1 MESVYSMDGDIGD
14 LPAARKFSDKFGAFL
29 IVDEAH
35 GLGTIGKTGRGIEE
49 HYDYKYSAD
58 LICGSLTKSIG
69 SQGGFICCSEGLRTQ
84 FTFKANGSI
93 FSAPI
98 SAFNT
103 GAGIKALE
111 IMERE
116 PERVERLQKT
126 AVYMREQFRA
136 NGFEIGDACTCV
148 VPVIF
153 KDIYKTLHMHKWLLS
168 KHNIFS
174 SMVMAPACPIEAP
187 RFRICAT
194 ADMTI
199 KEVDEL
205 IYALKDARDN
215 CPESDRMKELLEV
228 L

>member
-1 MESVYSMDGDIGD
+1 MDRLCHNSLVTGATLSKAKIIRHKHNDYKDAERQLKKTSYSGKLYVIMESVYSMDGDIGD
-14 LPAARKFSDKFGAFL
+14 LPAARNFSDKYGGFL
-29 IVDEAH
+29 IIDEAH

-49 HYDYKYSAD
+49 HYDYKYKAD

-69 SQGGFICCSEGLRTQ
+69 SQGGYICCTEGLRTQ

-116 PERVERLQKT
+116 PERVQRLQKT
-126 AVYMREQFRA
+126 AEYMREQFRKH
-136 NGFEIGDACTCV
+136 GFNIGDACTCV

-153 KDIYKTLHMHKWLLS
+153 NDIYKTLHMHKWLL
-168 KHNIFS
+168 
-174 SMVMAPACPIEAP
+174 
-187 RFRICAT
+187 
-194 ADMTI
+194 
-199 KEVDEL
+199 
-205 IYALKDARDN
+205 
-215 CPESDRMKELLEV
+215 
-228 L
+228 